1 MKYQQT
7 EEQGKLGQQLSQE
20 AIELA
25 QYGRWEE
32 AVAVNKDII
41 ERFPAD
47 VSAYNRLGK
56 ASLELGEYSQAEEAY
71 AKALEIDPLN
81 TIAVKNLERLRK
93 QTIGGKSSVIPAEQE
108 GVPSESEEAVNEPK
122 DESGELTAERNQFV
136 DEGEERW
143 SNGEES
149 DVPEGFSLLD

>member
-1 MKYQQT
+1 MKYQQA

-56 ASLELGEYSQAEEAY
+56 ASLELGEYAQAEEAY

-81 TIAVKNLERLRK
+81 TIAVKNLQRLRN
-93 QTIGGKSSVIPAEQE
+93 QAIDRKSSVVSEEQE
-108 GVPSESEEAVNEPK
+108 EAPSESEEAINEQK
-122 DESGELTAERNQFV
+122 DESGELTTERNQFV
-136 DEGEERW
+136 DEGEEQW